1 MILERLER
9 FEIEPFTSTNNSKIY
24 YDENV
29 GMFVKKNKSL
39 LGLFNLDNKYS
50 YEKDMSISKINE
62 MREMSEITTLTKG
75 DIDLLYEFAQMEF
88 NYEKDLQKFMSE
100 PLTKIFHGMD
110 QNKLIM
116 KNLMPTAYDYVSEI
130 QKGGKPII
138 EKFTVTYRVN
148 GVAFFVFCC
157 GMMGVIFMYLAY
169 LYYFKK

>member
-1 MILERLER
+1 
-9 FEIEPFTSTNNSKIY
+9 
-24 YDENV
+24 
-29 GMFVKKNKSL
+29 
-39 LGLFNLDNKYS
+39 
-50 YEKDMSISKINE
+50 
-62 MREMSEITTLTKG
+62 
-75 DIDLLYEFAQMEF
+75 
-88 NYEKDLQKFMSE
+88 
-100 PLTKIFHGMD
+100 
-110 QNKLIM
+110 M